1 MVPRPFDD
9 LNLELGDFEN
19 FIAVATPEEE
29 QQESEQREQAET
41 QEDVVE
47 DGDDGKARTEDSL
60 REQHLADGDTEEQV
74 PKDKS
79 SSSTSTNQKSD
90 SNDGK
95 SVPSL
100 TSTSSVTNGLNGS
113 LKNYNIMSTP
123 FSGGHDGEDVVQ
135 WLQKFEESME
145 MLSQFLPVNK
155 RLALLKLNLRGSA
168 YNTVSAN
175 VKVGSGIDD
184 KTAYKQAKKVLL
196 DRRMKVGE
204 TPGEYL
210 TELQRLASAAIPPSK
225 DLLLLSPQKMKPS
238 MCLLL
243 LTGIKAKEKLKGR
256 KEKAKGFGMER
267 AKVSVIRP

>member
-41 QEDVVE
+41 QEDVVA

-60 REQHLADGDTEEQV
+60 REQHLVDGDTEEQV
-74 PKDKS
+74 EKGKS

-168 YNTVSAN
+168 YNTVWP
-175 VKVGSGIDD
+175 VFFCG
-184 KTAYKQAKKVLL
+184 
-196 DRRMKVGE
+196 
-204 TPGEYL
+204 
-210 TELQRLASAAIPPSK
+210 LA
-225 DLLLLSPQKMKPS
+225 
-238 MCLLL
+238 
-243 LTGIKAKEKLKGR
+243 GVNHKEDEGW
-256 KEKAKGFGMER
+256 
-267 AKVSVIRP
+267 